1 MSRSNKSVSKKEY
14 KCCKCGKTTEKIDN
28 FSKVQSDLYDGSNG
42 YLPICKKCLNQL
54 YIKYCDLYHD
64 HYKALKRICQLY
76 DIYYSESIASAVEDY
91 SPTTVATRYIGKIN
105 SLNQFSGKTYDNTI
119 EDEEKAQKAQKAE
132 KQNKTNSLENDR
144 VDKELEQD
152 YDETTKDIIA
162 DARRL
167 FGNIVDDE
175 DAIYLKSEFDEWKV
189 RTGAK
194 TKAEEEIIKNI
205 CYNQLSLIKAR
216 SNNENT
222 DKIEEILLKNIKA
235 GGWSPDNKDNSSL
248 AEMNLGLWI
257 QKIEQNRPFDEVD
270 EKYKDID
277 GLKRMVNVFMVGHL
291 GHSTGLK
298 NVYVPEYEEEMDKYT
313 VYKTNDDEELEE
325 TEMDLLFGNSGE

>member
-1 MSRSNKSVSKKEY
+1 MPRSNKSVSKKEY

-28 FSKVQSDLYDGSNG
+28 FSKVQSDLYDGLGG

-54 YIKYCDLYHD
+54 YTKYCNLYHD

-76 DIYYSESIASAVEDY
+76 DIYYSESIAATVEDY
-91 SPTTVATRYIGKIN
+91 SPTAIATRYIGRIN
-105 SLNQFSGKTYDNTI
+105 SLNQYDGKTYEDTI
-119 EDEEKAQKAQKAE
+119 EDEEKAQELE
-132 KQNKTNSLENDR
+132 KQNKINLSENVQ
-144 VDKELEQD
+144 VDEELEHG
-152 YDETTKDIIA
+152 YDEITKDIIA
-162 DARRL
+162 EARRL

-298 NVYVPEYEEEMDKYT
+298 NVYVPEYEKEIDKYT

>member
-1 MSRSNKSVSKKEY
+1 MPRSNKSVSKKEY

-28 FSKVQSDLYDGSNG
+28 FSKVQSDLYDGLGG

-54 YIKYCDLYHD
+54 YTKYCNLYHD

-76 DIYYSESIASAVEDY
+76 DIYYSESIAATVEDY
-91 SPTTVATRYIGKIN
+91 SPTAIATRYIGRIN
-105 SLNQFSGKTYDNTI
+105 SLNQYDGKTYEDTI
-119 EDEEKAQKAQKAE
+119 EDEEKAQELE
-132 KQNKTNSLENDR
+132 KQNKINLSENVQ
-144 VDKELEQD
+144 VDEELEHD
-152 YDETTKDIIA
+152 YDEITKDIIA
-162 DARRL
+162 EARRL

-298 NVYVPEYEEEMDKYT
+298 NVYVPEYEKEIDKYT

>member
-1 MSRSNKSVSKKEY
+1 MPRSNKSVSKKEY
-14 KCCKCGKTTEKIDN
+14 RCCKCGKTTQKAEE
-28 FSKVQSDLYDGSNG
+28 FSKVQNPLYDGLNG
-42 YLPICKKCLNQL
+42 RLPICKSCLNKL
-54 YIKYCDLYHD
+54 YIKYLESYND
-64 HYKALKRICQLY
+64 HYKAIKRICQLY
-76 DIYYSESIASAVEDY
+76 DFYYAESIANNVKEYD
-91 SPTTVATRYIGKIN
+91 PKVMITRYLARMN
-105 SLNQFSGKTYDNTI
+105 LNQFSDKTYDDTLR
-119 EDEEKAQKAQKAE
+119 DEEKAQKLKE
-132 KQNKTNSLENDR
+132 ETVKNISESTNKK
-144 VDKELEQD
+144 DKEKEI
-152 YDETTKDIIA
+152 DEGTKYIISQ
-162 DARRL
+162 ARKL
-167 FGNIVDDE
+167 FGNVIDDD

-235 GGWSPDNKDNSSL
+235 GGWSPDSKDNSSL

-257 QKIEQNRPFDEVD
+257 QKIEQNRPIDEVD
-270 EKYKDID
+270 DKYKDVD
-277 GLKRMVNVFMVGHL
+277 GLKRMIDVYMVGHL
-291 GHSTGLK
+291 GHSTGLR
-298 NVYVPEYEEEMDKYT
+298 NIYVPEYEEEMDKYT